1 MVYSQFNQWRK
12 NLFLGW
18 WVLFGVMILQM
29 LVAGLFFQSF
39 GVYVPVLIHEFG
51 WSATAISLAVSA
63 RQLFGSVTGPAIGFA
78 IDRYGSRAVI
88 AVGLLLMGVS
98 YVVFSQV
105 NSLLMFVITQ
115 LFLGFAANLAGWLP
129 CTKLMVNWFARR
141 RTRALAFMSIGMSV
155 GGLLSPLIAYCI
167 SLYGW
172 RSVAVVSGLA
182 VLLGLALLPL
192 LRNSPEAYGLE
203 PEGTKLKPD
212 VSAAEPDDTEFSAR
226 EALRTRSFW
235 LIAIGHGLALMS
247 VVTIITHYVTHVATG
262 LGYSL
267 QTAASLF
274 AVLTTSQILGQLI
287 SGFFGDILSKR
298 WLAASGMLLHAIA
311 FLGLA
316 SFKSLP
322 LLLIFSVIHG
332 IAWGLRGPLMSAL
345 RADYFGRKDFGKIMG
360 ISDPIIIVGALVG
373 PVIAGYSFDYFASY
387 RPGFLFIS
395 GMALLGGLCFALAVK
410 PQKPTK
416 ARAVSSNASV

>member
-1 MVYSQFNQWRK
+1 MLYSQFNQWRK

-39 GVYVPVLIHEFG
+39 GVYVPILIRDFG
-51 WSATAISLAVSA
+51 WSATAISLSVSA
-63 RQLFGSVTGPAIGFA
+63 RQLFGSITGPAIGFA
-78 IDRYGSRAVI
+78 IDRYGSKTVI
-88 AVGLLLMGVS
+88 AVGLVLMGIA
-98 YVVFSQV
+98 YMVFSRV
-105 NSLLMFVITQ
+105 NSLAMFVFAQ
-115 LFLGFAANLAGWLP
+115 LFLGFSANLAGWLP

-155 GGLLSPLIAYCI
+155 GGLLSPLIAYSI
-167 SLYGW
+167 ATYGW
-172 RSVAVVSGLA
+172 RSVAMVSGVA
-182 VLLGLALLPL
+182 VLMGLALIPL

-203 PEGTKLKPD
+203 PEGYTKPKLDPETNVD
-212 VSAAEPDDTEFSAR
+212 HEFTAR

-235 LIAIGHGLALMS
+235 LIAMGHGLALMS
-247 VVTIITHYVTHVATG
+247 VVTIITHYVTHVSTG

-274 AVLTTSQILGQLI
+274 AVLTTSQIIGQLI

-298 WLAASGMLLHAIA
+298 WLAATGMLLHATA

-316 SFKSLP
+316 SFKSLA
-322 LLLIFSVIHG
+322 LLVIFSMIHG
-332 IAWGLRGPLMSAL
+332 VAWGLRGPLMSAL

-360 ISDPIIIVGALVG
+360 ISDPIIIVGALIG
-373 PVIAGYSFDYFASY
+373 PVIAGYSFDAFGSY

-395 GMALLGGLCFALAVK
+395 GMALIGGLCFAFATK
-410 PQKPTK
+410 PRKFK
-416 ARAVSSNASV
+416 IN

>member
-1 MVYSQFNQWRK
+1 MLHRQFQQWRK

-18 WVLFGVMILQM
+18 WVLFAVMVLQM

-39 GVYVPVLIHEFG
+39 GVYVPVLIKEFG
-51 WSATAISLAVSA
+51 WSATAISLSVSA
-63 RQLFGSVTGPAIGFA
+63 RQLFGSITGPAIGFA
-78 IDRYGSRAVI
+78 IDRYGSKAVI
-88 AVGLLLMGVS
+88 GTGLVLMGIAYIS
-98 YVVFSQV
+98 FSRV
-105 NSLLMFVITQ
+105 NSLTIFILVQ
-115 LFLGFAANLAGWLP
+115 LFLGFAANLSGWLP
-129 CTKLMVNWFARR
+129 CTKLLVNWFARR

-167 SLYGW
+167 GSFGW

-182 VLLGLALLPL
+182 VLSGLSLLPL

-203 PEGTKLKPD
+203 PEGYVKP
-212 VSAAEPDDTEFSAR
+212 SSNLADDDQEFTAR
-226 EALRTRSFW
+226 EAMRTRSFW
-235 LIAIGHGLALMS
+235 LIAMGHGLALMS
-247 VVTIITHYVTHVATG
+247 VVTIITHYVTHVSTG

-274 AVLTTSQILGQLI
+274 AVLTTSQIIGQLI

-298 WLAASGMLLHAIA
+298 WLAATGMLLHSTA

-316 SFKSLP
+316 LAKVLP
-322 LLLIFSVIHG
+322 LILIASMIHG

-373 PVIAGYSFDYFASY
+373 PVLAGYSFDHFGSY
-387 RPGFLFIS
+387 SPGFLFIS
-395 GMALLGGLCFALAVK
+395 AMALIGGIFFAMATK
-410 PQKPTK
+410 PQKRAK
-416 ARAVSSNASV
+416 AQLSSQNLPV

>member
-1 MVYSQFNQWRK
+1 MLYSQFNQWRK

-39 GVYVPVLIHEFG
+39 GVYVPILIRDFG
-51 WSATAISLAVSA
+51 WSATAISLSVSA
-63 RQLFGSVTGPAIGFA
+63 RQLFGSITGPAIGFA
-78 IDRYGSRAVI
+78 IDRYGSKTVI
-88 AVGLLLMGVS
+88 AVGLVLMGIA
-98 YVVFSQV
+98 YMVFSRV
-105 NSLLMFVITQ
+105 NSLAMFVFAQ
-115 LFLGFAANLAGWLP
+115 LFLGFSANLAGWLP

-155 GGLLSPLIAYCI
+155 GGLLSPLIAYSI
-167 SLYGW
+167 ATYGW
-172 RSVAVVSGLA
+172 RSVAMVSGVA
-182 VLLGLALLPL
+182 VLMGLALIPL

-203 PEGTKLKPD
+203 PEGYTKPKLDPETNVD
-212 VSAAEPDDTEFSAR
+212 HEFTAR

-235 LIAIGHGLALMS
+235 LIAMGHGLALMS
-247 VVTIITHYVTHVATG
+247 VVTIITHYVTHVSTG

-274 AVLTTSQILGQLI
+274 AVLTTSQIIGQLI

-298 WLAASGMLLHAIA
+298 WLAATGMLLHATA

-316 SFKSLP
+316 SFKSLA
-322 LLLIFSVIHG
+322 LLVIFSMIHG
-332 IAWGLRGPLMSAL
+332 VAWGLRGPLMSAL

-360 ISDPIIIVGALVG
+360 ISDPIIIVGALIG
-373 PVIAGYSFDYFASY
+373 PVIAGYSFDAFGSY

-395 GMALLGGLCFALAVK
+395 GMALIGSLCFAFATK
-410 PQKPTK
+410 PRKFK
-416 ARAVSSNASV
+416 IN